1 MPAVLNAKID
11 RYAFLYSK
19 TWAQEAD
26 ASALIPYMLAQFL
39 VNEQVFQNSER
50 EVRLNGSPTLPQ

>member
-19 TWAQEAD
+19 TWAQEAG

-39 VNEQVFQNSER
+39 MNEQVFKTWSER
-50 EVRLNGSPTLPQ
+50 CA